1 MHAYYII
8 YVVSSNSDYING
20 KLTYTM
26 CKQVACI
33 LHIVSS
39 NSDLEDSR
47 TLCVSGFIEA
57 AECFFCALLFSF
69 SAPTVLRTHT
79 GPYVSR
85 FQLV

>member
-1 MHAYYII
+1 MENSRTLC
-8 YVVSSNSDYING
+8 VSRFNI
-20 KLTYTM
+20 
-26 CKQVACI
+26 CACI